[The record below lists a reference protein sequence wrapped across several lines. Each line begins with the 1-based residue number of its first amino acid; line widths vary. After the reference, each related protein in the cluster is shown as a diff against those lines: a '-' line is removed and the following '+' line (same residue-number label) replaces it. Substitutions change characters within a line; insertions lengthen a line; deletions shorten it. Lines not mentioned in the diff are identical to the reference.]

1 MNNVLYNIMT
11 MENENR
17 ADQDEE
23 IMKIGG
29 FFMGLSH
36 NVIKTRKSCGKYF
49 PLISES
55 LRVYSGQNC

>member
-1 MNNVLYNIMT
+1 MT

-36 NVIKTRKSCGKYF
+36 NVLR
-49 PLISES
+49 LES
-55 LRVYSGQNC
+55 LAANTFP

>member
-1 MNNVLYNIMT
+1 MT